1 VLCRIRSLLGQAEE
15 GRAEKQVSG
24 QENRPTNMARRQ
36 IRIWVPNRNKKYI
49 ESPSRRM
56 LFTWFLLAGFIFLL
70 GPQSLTNKFQ
80 FAFARIFRWPL
91 SIGRTIT
98 LSARTPAAVLRQQD
112 AGVSRIKYDQ
122 LQNYLANLTEELNSE
137 RQKVEELSK
146 LRNRRPLEGAGL
158 MLADV
163 ITASGDGLIINRGG
177 DDGLQKGQFVL
188 GDNSI
193 IGTISDVSPR
203 TAKVELITETTSSIA
218 VDINGLKAV
227 IRGDGKNSV
236 KVQLVSKKHKIKI
249 GDDVFACKKP
259 GLLDTPIIIGTVT
272 QCKTADENPLLWDI
286 TVKPACDIQKLSEV
300 AVIIMN
306 PAPISDFGR

>member
-1 VLCRIRSLLGQAEE
+1 
-15 GRAEKQVSG
+15 
-24 QENRPTNMARRQ
+24 M
-36 IRIWVPNRNKKYI
+36 
-49 ESPSRRM
+49 
-56 LFTWFLLAGFIFLL
+56 LAGFIFLL
-70 GPQSLTNKFQ
+70 GPQNLTNKFQ

-98 LSARTPAAVLRQQD
+98 LSARTQPQLTDV
-112 AGVSRIKYDQ
+112 VSRRKYDQ
-122 LQNYLANLTEELNSE
+122 LQNYLANLTEELNNE

-163 ITASGDGLIINRGG
+163 ITASSDGLIINRGG

-203 TAKVELITETTSSIA
+203 TARVELITETTSNIA
-218 VDINGLKAV
+218 VEIGGLKAV
-227 IRGDGKNSV
+227 IRGDGKNSA
-236 KVQLVSKKHKIKI
+236 KVQLVSTKHKIKI
-249 GDDVFACKKP
+249 GDDVFARKKP
-259 GLLDTPIIIGTVT
+259 GLLDAPMIIGTVT

-286 TVKPACDIQKLSEV
+286 TVKPACDIKKLTEA

-306 PAPISDFGR
+306 PQK